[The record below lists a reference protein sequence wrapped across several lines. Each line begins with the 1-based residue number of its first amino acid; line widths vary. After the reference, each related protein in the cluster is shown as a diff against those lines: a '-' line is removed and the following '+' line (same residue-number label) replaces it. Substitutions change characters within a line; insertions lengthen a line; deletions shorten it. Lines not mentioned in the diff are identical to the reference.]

1 MDRLIANKYAKAL
14 LNGDENKLDL
24 YIDELT
30 KISSAIEDDNIKE
43 MINSPMVKR
52 ADKTRWIVEALG
64 DGTDDVV
71 IRLVEMMGENDRLA
85 LIPQV
90 AKILNLEYKK
100 KRNLYQGT
108 VESSNELD
116 GLDIAKL
123 EDALSKYSGAM
134 IKLEPKKSDFNG
146 IKAEV
151 EDLGLELNFSKDR
164 VKNSLLDY
172 IQKAL

>member
-1 MDRLIANKYAKAL
+1 MDKLIANRYAKAL
-14 LNGDENKLDL
+14 LGGDESKLDL
-24 YIDELT
+24 YIDELS
-30 KISSAIEDDNIKE
+30 KISSVIEDEKIKE
-43 MINSPMVKR
+43 MIASPMVKR
-52 ADKTRWIVEALG
+52 DDKTRWIVEAMG
-64 DGTDDVV
+64 SGTDYV
-71 IRLVEMMGENDRLA
+71 ILRLVEMMGENDRLA

-90 AKILNLEYKK
+90 AKILDLEYKK

-108 VESSNELD
+108 VESANELD

-134 IKLEPKKSDFNG
+134 IRLEPKKSDFNG

-151 EDLGLELNFSKDR
+151 EDLGLELNFSKDI